1 MVRLI
6 YGRDERGQEILYD
19 DKGCHQVMMEW
30 EKPYMEFCVD
40 KLKPKGRVL
49 EIGFGLGYSATK
61 IAACKDVTEHV
72 IIECSPTVWERMEKF
87 LHENPKS
94 SLVKGRWQDV
104 MYTCG
109 KFDCV
114 FFDDYSTEEDTTRG
128 DDFVEEIASQ
138 VGVGAEL
145 MFYCTAPPTRSLN
158 GTRCIVYPYNI
169 QIPDYCQYAK
179 GNKMFALHYQVK
191 STPISVVENTMP
203 KSLVGSIPKTS
214 LRPMLP
220 DVQDNMRGAY
230 KRKDLK
236 ELNKLCEV
244 ILSRG
249 YSLTS
254 AARAEALFYKA
265 YSLFRTNRALS
276 KICLEE
282 CIPLMSDDDELA
294 PFAKSNLAA
303 LS

>member
-49 EIGFGLGYSATK
+49 EIGFGLGYSAAK

-72 IIECSPTVWERMEKF
+72 IIECSPTVWGRMGKF
-87 LHENPKS
+87 LDENPKS

-114 FFDDYSTEEDTTRG
+114 FFDDYSTEEDSTRG

-138 VGVGAEL
+138 VDVGAEL
-145 MFYCTAPPTRSLN
+145 MFYCTVPPTRSLN
-158 GTRCIVYPYNI
+158 GARCIVYPFSI
-169 QIPDYCQYAK
+169 KIPDHCQYAK
-179 GNKMFALHYQVK
+179 GNKMFALYYQVK
-191 STPISVVENTMP
+191 STPISVAEKTMP

-249 YSLTS
+249 YSLTNP
-254 AARAEALFYKA
+254 ARAEALFYKA
-265 YSLFRTNRALS
+265 YSLFRTNRAIS
-276 KICLEE
+276 KACLEE